1 MNFKYH
7 IVHMGTFPAQEWNQG
22 LALQV
27 DSLPAQLQG
36 KPYMVQRNRI
46 IFRKALVEVEISY
59 K

>member
-1 MNFKYH
+1 
-7 IVHMGTFPAQEWNQG
+7 MGTFPAQEWNRG

-27 DSLPAQLQG
+27 NSLPAELQG
-36 KPYMVQRNRI
+36 KPYIVQRNSI